1 MKQAKATN
9 DHARRVA
16 LYQQAQQLLARQL
29 PISPIAHSTVYQP
42 MRKSVH
48 GFLISPFG
56 RNSFYGVS
64 NQP

>member
-1 MKQAKATN
+1 MRMKRSIPM
-9 DHARRVA
+9 HSLVA
-16 LYQQAQQLLARQL
+16 GQQL
-29 PISPIAHSTVYQP
+29 PISPIAHSTLYQP
-42 MRKSVH
+42 MRKSVP